1 MGFGKTS
8 IISGSL
14 LIAILGAAGSASAQ
28 TADTVR
34 QRGELLCGVAPGL
47 PGFAAP
53 DSAGAWSGLD
63 VDLCRAIATMV
74 LGDDT
79 KVQYKPLS
87 YAERF
92 TALQSGE
99 VDVMVEVTTWTA
111 TRDISM
117 GLDFPGINFY
127 DGQGFMVRR
136 DANVASV
143 NELDGATICVDKGT
157 TNELN
162 LADYF
167 RANGLTYTSLVFDK
181 ADETIKTYESGR
193 CDAYTI
199 GMTGLASARVQLAAP
214 DDHVILSDV
223 ISKEPLGPV
232 VRQDDPAW
240 KDLVGWALFTMIAA
254 EEVGVT
260 SVNVDEMLADP
271 ATPPEV
277 RRMLGAEGDVGEA
290 FGVAND
296 FGYQIIKRI
305 GNYGESFARN
315 VGEDSPLK
323 LPRGPNQPWTQ
334 GGLLYV
340 PPFR

>member
-1 MGFGKTS
+1 MRIRRVLSASFA
-8 IISGSL
+8 IA
-14 LIAILGAAGSASAQ
+14 LIGVPAAASAQ
-28 TADTVR
+28 TAETVK

-53 DSAGAWSGLD
+53 DETGAWHGLD
-63 VDLCRAIATMV
+63 VDLCRAIAVMV

-92 TALQSGE
+92 TALQAGE

-111 TRDISM
+111 TRDTTM

-127 DGQGFMVRR
+127 DGQGFMTRA
-136 DANVASV
+136 DAGVSSV
-143 NELDGATICVDKGT
+143 NDLDGATICVDKGT
-157 TNELN
+157 TNEVN

-167 RANGLTYTSLVFDK
+167 RANNLTYTSLVFDK
-181 ADETIKTYESGR
+181 ADETIKTYEAGR

-214 DDHVILSDV
+214 DEHVILPEV

-240 KDLVGWALFTMIAA
+240 KDIVGWALFTLVTA

-260 SVNVDEMLADP
+260 SANVDQMLADP
-271 ATPPEV
+271 NTSPEV
-277 RRMLGAEGDVGEA
+277 KRMLGVEGNLGEG
-290 FGVAND
+290 FGLAND
-296 FGYQIIKRI
+296 FGYQIIKRV
-305 GNYGESFARN
+305 GNYGESFERN
-315 VGEDSPLK
+315 VGSGSPLG

-334 GGLLYV
+334 GGLMYV
-340 PPFR
+340 PPFK